1 MEKKSKTSKIDSDF
15 FEYVIL
21 FNCLT
26 DETYMGTVVEYLKPD
41 LFNSKDVQNIVE
53 IIKDYFNKRSNV
65 PTLTEVKTYLV
76 TDELKNSF
84 KRLVE
89 QFKTLEKANNKQEL
103 LENTERFIK
112 EKTVFNTMLEV
123 TDMCTK
129 AEVIDTNIVLD
140 KFEHAC
146 SISLNRERSRL
157 LC

>member
-65 PTLTEVKTYLV
+65 PTLT
-76 TDELKNSF
+76 
-84 KRLVE
+84 
-89 QFKTLEKANNKQEL
+89 
-103 LENTERFIK
+103 
-112 EKTVFNTMLEV
+112 
-123 TDMCTK
+123 
-129 AEVIDTNIVLD
+129 
-140 KFEHAC
+140 
-146 SISLNRERSRL
+146 
-157 LC
+157 

>member
-15 FEYVIL
+15 FEYVIM

-41 LFNSKDVQNIVE
+41 LFNSKDIQNIVG
-53 IIKDYFNKRSNV
+53 IIKEYFNKRSCV
-65 PTLTEVKTYLV
+65 PTLTEVKSYLT

-89 QFKTLEKANNKQEL
+89 QFKTIDKPNNKQEL

-112 EKTVFNTMLEV
+112 EKNFWPHNHGTRKCHT
-123 TDMCTK
+123 
-129 AEVIDTNIVLD
+129 
-140 KFEHAC
+140 
-146 SISLNRERSRL
+146 L
-157 LC
+157 LLAAR